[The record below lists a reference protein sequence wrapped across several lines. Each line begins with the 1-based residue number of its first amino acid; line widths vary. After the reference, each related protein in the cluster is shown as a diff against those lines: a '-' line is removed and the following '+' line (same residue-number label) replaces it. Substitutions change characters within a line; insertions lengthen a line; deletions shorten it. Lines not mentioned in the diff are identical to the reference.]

1 MIVDKSILT
10 YTVDISNSC
19 RYPMFNV
26 TDIKKYVKNDGKLFP
41 NRQQYKSR
49 IILDKDNPNDKV
61 EKLIGYECRHNGDIY
76 FLYKWD
82 RFSDEDM
89 IYYKVDKFKI
99 LAISVKL
106 IKNYF
111 KDFKELSIELKA

>member
-1 MIVDKSILT
+1 MYKHKHNR
-10 YTVDISNSC
+10 DIC
-19 RYPMFNV
+19 
-26 TDIKKYVKNDGKLFP
+26 
-41 NRQQYKSR
+41 
-49 IILDKDNPNDKV
+49 
-61 EKLIGYECRHNGDIY
+61 

-111 KDFKELSIELKA
+111 KDFKELSIELEA